1 MKSARQKRSWAIWRK
16 RMRQSKA
23 KTYAKAMVAAFD
35 GVSEKEAKKRA
46 QILKRMLYKRG
57 DSKQISKILQEFARA
72 WKERN
77 GQTAT
82 VVAAE
87 ALSEKTRKQIE
98 QSLARK
104 KYVMEEK
111 VDPGVIGGVA
121 LYLGND
127 YVIDGTIRGKLKR
140 ISKLLINSNE

>member
-1 MKSARQKRSWAIWRK
+1 
-16 RMRQSKA
+16 MRQGKA
-23 KTYAKAMVAAFD
+23 KTYAKAMVEAFD
-35 GVSEKEAKKRA
+35 GLSEKEAKKKA

-77 GQTAT
+77 GQVAT

-98 QSLARK
+98 QSLSRE
-104 KYVMEEK
+104 KYIIEEK

-140 ISKLLINSNE
+140 ISKLLTNSNE

>member
-1 MKSARQKRSWAIWRK
+1 
-16 RMRQSKA
+16 MRQSKA

-87 ALSEKTRKQIE
+87 ALSEKTRKQ
-98 QSLARK
+98 
-104 KYVMEEK
+104 
-111 VDPGVIGGVA
+111 
-121 LYLGND
+121 
-127 YVIDGTIRGKLKR
+127 
-140 ISKLLINSNE
+140 